1 MNETALK
8 IGKLAKALGVSQDAL
23 RFYEKQGL
31 INPRFRTA
39 AGYRLYS
46 TEDVKQVKFILS
58 AKRVGFTLNEIR
70 GLLALEVTKEENSC
84 EDVKRVVDV
93 KLVAVNQRMRELRQI
108 KKSLQ
113 TLAEA
118 CCGGEESATNC
129 TILGTLGAHGEI
141 ITDSPRKI

>member
-1 MNETALK
+1 MNDTALK
-8 IGKLAKALGVSQDAL
+8 IGKLANALGISQDAL

-31 INPRFRTA
+31 ISPSLRTA
-39 AGYRLYS
+39 GDYRLYS
-46 TEDVKQVKFILS
+46 TQDVKQVKFILS

-70 GLLALEVTKEENSC
+70 GLLALEVTKDENSC

-108 KKSLQ
+108 KKSLR

-141 ITDSPRKI
+141 IMDSPRKI

>member
-1 MNETALK
+1 MNESTLK
-8 IGKLAKALGVSQDAL
+8 IGKLASALGVSQDAL

-31 INPRFRTA
+31 INPSLRTA

-70 GLLALEVTKEENSC
+70 GLLALEVTKDEKSC

-113 TLAEA
+113 ILAEA
-118 CCGGEESATNC
+118 CCGGEESATHC
-129 TILGTLGAHGEI
+129 TILETLGAHGETSI
-141 ITDSPRKI
+141 DLPRQI

>member
-1 MNETALK
+1 MNESTLK
-8 IGKLAKALGVSQDAL
+8 IGKLASALGVSQDAL

-31 INPRFRTA
+31 INPSLRTA

-70 GLLALEVTKEENSC
+70 GLLALEVTKDENSC

-108 KKSLQ
+108 KKSLR

-141 ITDSPRKI
+141 IMDSPRKI

>member
-1 MNETALK
+1 MNETTLK
-8 IGKLAKALGVSQDAL
+8 IGKLASALGVSQDAL

-31 INPRFRTA
+31 INPSLRTA

-70 GLLALEVTKEENSC
+70 GLLALEVTKDEKSC

-108 KKSLQ
+108 KKSLR

-141 ITDSPRKI
+141 IMDSPRKI

>member
-31 INPRFRTA
+31 INPSFRTA

-70 GLLALEVTKEENSC
+70 GLLALEVTKDEKSC

-129 TILGTLGAHGEI
+129 TILGTLSAHGEI
-141 ITDSPRKI
+141 IMDSPREV

>member
-1 MNETALK
+1 MNETTLK

-31 INPRFRTA
+31 INPSLRTA

-70 GLLALEVTKEENSC
+70 GLLALEVTKDENSC

-108 KKSLQ
+108 KKSLR

-141 ITDSPRKI
+141 IMDSPRKI

>member
-1 MNETALK
+1 MNETTLK
-8 IGKLAKALGVSQDAL
+8 IGKLASALGVSQDAL

-31 INPRFRTA
+31 INPSLRTA

-70 GLLALEVTKEENSC
+70 GLLALEVTKDENSC

-108 KKSLQ
+108 KKSLR

-141 ITDSPRKI
+141 IMDSPRKI